1 VSANWAGIEE
11 VEFRRLNDPLEIRDT
26 DQFVPFL
33 MDAPQGPGPFSAM
46 PSESGP
52 GLIEEG
58 HDPLME
64 APEGTRE
71 I

>member
-1 VSANWAGIEE
+1 MFMCAPIGRESRKSS
-11 VEFRRLNDPLEIRDT
+11 FRRLNDPLEIRDT

-52 GLIEEG
+52 GLIEK
-58 HDPLME
+58 DMI
-64 APEGTRE
+64 R
-71 I
+71 